1 MKTQLLQKII
11 KYKYLY
17 NLINKSKSSFS
28 LFFLE
33 FEKSSILNDLDKLE
47 IKYFSLSVK
56 FLKILISRYSNFYYD
71 WLSMFKGFITFAY
84 SFKYQNVHN
93 FLQKIMK
100 QNKKI
105 IIFGGFIE
113 NKFFSYFSLLWLKK
127 TLNFSF
133 NFNLM
138 RQFLIQFLLTLLLKN
153 LLYLNLF
160 HFYRFLYLLKINI
173 EKLT

>member
-33 FEKSSILNDLDKLE
+33 FDNSGIINDLKKLD
-47 IKYFSLSVK
+47 IKFFSLSVR
-56 FLKILISRYSNFYYD
+56 FLKILISRYSNFYYN

-84 SFKYQNVHN
+84 SFKYQNINN

-100 QNKKI
+100 HNKKI

-113 NKFFSYFSLLWLKK
+113 NKFFSYFSL
-127 TLNFSF
+127 
-133 NFNLM
+133 
-138 RQFLIQFLLTLLLKN
+138 I
-153 LLYLNLF
+153 
-160 HFYRFLYLLKINI
+160 
-173 EKLT
+173 